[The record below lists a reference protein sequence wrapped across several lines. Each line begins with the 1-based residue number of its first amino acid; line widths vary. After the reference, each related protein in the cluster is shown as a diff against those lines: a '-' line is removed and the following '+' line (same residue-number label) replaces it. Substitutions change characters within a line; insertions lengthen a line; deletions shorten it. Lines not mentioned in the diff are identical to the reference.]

1 MSHNG
6 LSIVETINI
15 SKLIPRKLLDEV
27 RLTNSEI
34 LESGNDI
41 EQYEASSEL
50 IAFRRFC
57 TITTTANLN
66 KSKRARSSRSQTLS
80 SSKLEDKKVG
90 MSKIFDT
97 GLCRLIMEHPKMSQ
111 SVCLGS
117 PITVFPRVD
126 RPWQWFTI

>member
-1 MSHNG
+1 MSHND

-41 EQYEASSEL
+41 EQEATSEL
-50 IAFRRFC
+50 VAFRRFC
-57 TITTTANLN
+57 AITITANLN

-117 PITVFPRVD
+117 PITVFLRMD